1 MGHDVGIA
9 NFVLYGREIILKSKP
24 DVIVIP
30 EVRCEHTI
38 DFVEAVGQ
46 MGIRIVVRKTEPCF
60 GQKDYEKA
68 TESQRNIVLGR
79 WPYYVDLEI
88 CWCPDSVPVLK
99 NWPNFLGDNVRWGG
113 AFTFDHYFPLPKRKK
128 QDKKTVLFASAWDYA
143 ERDPEFSIPEVP
155 LGDPV
160 HVIAHDRCREGRDK
174 WIAEIKRLLKKYP
187 DWQIILKTH
196 PAEQPEEYE
205 DAFDDK
211 VTVIVNDFAFRILP
225 FADVLIHAGST
236 MAAEAHLMGIPAYRF
251 GSYEKDHLILD
262 ISPEVDKIE
271 LDKFDIGKSNA
282 NTEVIKELEET
293 YFGPIDGQ
301 ACVRAAK
308 YIDRLMPNEKDIPRT
323 WPDSKRD
330 YTTFG
335 VEKELKLGMRH
346 RDILQCCCCKR
357 LVFVSPVIKLAKCP
371 HCSLMLGR
379 VSFTKDGKMKELV

>member
-1 MGHDVGIA
+1 MGHTVGVA

-38 DFVEAVGQ
+38 DFVETVGQ
-46 MGIRIVVRKTEPCF
+46 MGVRIVVRKTEPCF
-60 GQKDYEKA
+60 GQKDYDKA

-88 CWCPDSVPVLK
+88 CWCPDSVPVVK
-99 NWPNFLGDNVRWGG
+99 NWPNFLGDNVQWGG
-113 AFTFDHYFPLPKRKK
+113 AFTFDHYWPLPKKK
-128 QDKKTVLFASAWDYA
+128 KGKKKTVLFASAWDYA
-143 ERDPEFSIPEVP
+143 ERDPEYSIPEVP
-155 LGDPV
+155 IGDPI
-160 HVIAHDRCREGRDK
+160 HIEAHKKCRDGRDK
-174 WIAEIKRLLKKYP
+174 WIAEIKYLLKKYP

-205 DAFDDK
+205 IAFGDQ
-211 VTVIVNDFAFRILP
+211 VTVIVNEFAFRMLP
-225 FADVLIHAGST
+225 MADVLIHAGST

-251 GSYEKDHLILD
+251 GNYEQDHLILD

-293 YFGPIDGQ
+293 YFGPIDGK
-301 ACVRAAK
+301 ACERAAK
-308 YIDRLMPNEKDIPRT
+308 YINRLMPNKKSIPLV
-323 WPDSKRD
+323 WPESKRD

-335 VEKELKLGMRH
+335 VHKEMALGMSH
-346 RDILQCCCCKR
+346 RDVLQCCCCKR
-357 LVFVSPVIKLAKCP
+357 LVFVSPAVKLAKCP
-371 HCSLMLGR
+371 HCSLMLAR
-379 VSFTKDGKMKELV
+379 ISFAKDGTVKEMV